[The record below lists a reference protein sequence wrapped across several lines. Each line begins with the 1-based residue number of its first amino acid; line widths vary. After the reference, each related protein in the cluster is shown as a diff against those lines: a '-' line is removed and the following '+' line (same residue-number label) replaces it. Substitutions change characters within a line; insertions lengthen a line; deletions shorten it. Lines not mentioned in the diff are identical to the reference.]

1 MENCNLILGILII
14 SAMLYIIILNN
25 PTKEHYSKYNK
36 KKSSTNN
43 LAHSFGRGLAKG
55 IFKSA
60 TKCVIPLKVHTGREA
75 NILWKLPYDKPD
87 GARCS
92 YSDQCKS
99 LYCRS
104 QTCRQCRN

>member
-25 PTKEHYSKYNK
+25 PTKEHYRKSNK
-36 KKSSTNN
+36 KSISNS
-43 LAHSFGRGLAKG
+43 LAHSFGRGVSKG

-60 TKCVIPLKVHTGREA
+60 TKCVIPLKVVTGREA

-87 GARCS
+87 GAPCS

-104 QTCRQCRN
+104 RTCRQCIN